1 MLVKKPFLALLNLE
15 KLTLNPLLLLNLKPQ
30 LVKKVEP
37 HLVCLVRL
45 GVLALVAQ
53 KMFLRL
59 VQFKQQIKG
68 FLPLQQ
74 DQQTYLPLEAQR
86 LVPVLSGRDP
96 SRYGKPVTLDELFK
110 KGGSVKSSASKRADG
125 IAVKGK
131 TRGRMV

>member
-1 MLVKKPFLALLNLE
+1 MLVKKLVICALLNKLE

-86 LVPVLSGRDP
+86 LVPVLRVETQAGTVS
-96 SRYGKPVTLDELFK
+96 L
-110 KGGSVKSSASKRADG
+110 
-125 IAVKGK
+125 
-131 TRGRMV
+131 

>member
-1 MLVKKPFLALLNLE
+1 VTP
-15 KLTLNPLLLLNLKPQ
+15 NPLNVLRQKINLKPQ

-37 HLVCLVRL
+37 HLVCLVKL

-86 LVPVLSGRDP
+86 LLPVLSGRDP
-96 SRYGKPVTLDELFK
+96 SRYGKPVRLDELFK

-125 IAVKGK
+125 IACK
-131 TRGRMV
+131 R